1 MEILECAGLELEK
14 EKSNSPED
22 LFNRSSVRFKEGK
35 EEKRLHVVYL
45 RIFDELMQE
54 LTPFTEHPLYKG
66 TTRNFYFY
74 DIVALVCL
82 MHDGNLSRRKRLYLN
97 SQEEFSAYFNNLDFD
112 SLKQT
117 MKRLD
122 QGQSTI
128 VNR

>member
-22 LFNRSSVRFKEGK
+22 LFNRSTVRYKEGN
-35 EEKRLHVVYL
+35 EEKRFHVVYL
-45 RIFDELMQE
+45 RVFDELMRE

-66 TTRNFYFY
+66 MTRNFFFY

-82 MHDGNLSRRKRLYLN
+82 TNDANLTSRKRLYLN
-97 SQEEFSAYFNNLDFD
+97 SQEEFSAYFKNFDFD

-117 MKRLD
+117 IKRLD
-122 QGQSTI
+122 QGQSAI

>member
-22 LFNRSSVRFKEGK
+22 LFNRSSVSFKEGN

-45 RIFDELMQE
+45 RVFDELMPE

-66 TTRNFYFY
+66 THKNFYFY

-82 MHDGNLSRRKRLYLN
+82 MHDPELSRRKRLYLN
-97 SQEEFSAYFNNLDFD
+97 SQEEFSAYFKNLDFD

-117 MKRLD
+117 MKRLN